1 MLPLRLVIDTNVL
14 VSAALKPESLQRT
27 ALIVAITKPARLY
40 VSRPILE
47 EYAGVLSRPELAI
60 RKGLRLQLLQMIANR
75 SHVVHPTRRIKAAK
89 DPDDDIFIECADAA
103 RADFLITGNRRHFP
117 AFWKCTKIVTP
128 REFVGLAA
136 PHLIR

>member
-1 MLPLRLVIDTNVL
+1 
-14 VSAALKPESLQRT
+14 
-27 ALIVAITKPARLY
+27 
-40 VSRPILE
+40 
-47 EYAGVLSRPELAI
+47 
-60 RKGLRLQLLQMIANR
+60 MIANR
-75 SHVVHPTRRIKAAK
+75 SHVVHPTRRIEAAK